1 MSWITPQNNAINLPC
16 ETVLIDISTS
26 FRITQKIHT
35 FKQIDG
41 GQMQQQSRLLFGTA
55 GIPHSTPKKNS
66 PIEGVKQIHALGLDC
81 MQLEFAHGVRMKEEV
96 SSGLRKASY
105 ELNIPLTSHGPYYI
119 NLNAREQDKIDSSVE
134 RIIQTAKIS
143 DLCGAESMTFHA
155 AFYMKDSP
163 YDVFDLVQKSM
174 NVIEERLSRL
184 DIEIELRPELT
195 GKTSQFG
202 SLEEL
207 IDLTKRVNSCE
218 PCLDFSHLYARTGEY
233 NSYDEF
239 CKVLDRLNT
248 ELQPNATKNLHVHI
262 SGISSNSKGD
272 LKHLNLGQSSF
283 NWKDLMRA
291 FKDKGCNGY
300 VICVSPNLEEDAL
313 MLKEYYMSLP
323 DQVAV

>member
-1 MSWITPQNNAINLPC
+1 MAF
-16 ETVLIDISTS
+16 E
-26 FRITQKIHT
+26 
-35 FKQIDG
+35 
-41 GQMQQQSRLLFGTA
+41 RLLFGTA
-55 GIPHSTPKKNS
+55 GVPNSTAKKNN
-66 PIEGVKQIHALGLDC
+66 PVEGVKRIHELNLDC

-96 SSGLRKASY
+96 SSALRKVSY
-105 ELNIPLTSHGPYYI
+105 ELGIPLTSHGPYYI

-163 YDVFDLVQKSM
+163 YDVFDLVEKSL

-207 IDLTKRVNSCE
+207 ISLSKSVTSCK
-218 PCLDFSHLYARTGEY
+218 PCMDFSHLYARTGNVNDY
-233 NSYDEF
+233 QGF
-239 CKVLDRLNT
+239 CETLETLKS
-248 ELQPNATKNLHVHI
+248 ELGSNALKEMHIHI

-272 LKHLNLGQSSF
+272 LKHLNLEKSKF
-283 NWKDLMRA
+283 NWKDLMKA
-291 FKDKGCNGY
+291 LKDMDCRGY
-300 VICVSPNLEEDAL
+300 VICNSPNLEVDAS
-313 MLKEYYMSLP
+313 MLKQYYAAL
-323 DQVAV
+323 

>member
-1 MSWITPQNNAINLPC
+1 MH
-16 ETVLIDISTS
+16 D
-26 FRITQKIHT
+26 
-35 FKQIDG
+35 
-41 GQMQQQSRLLFGTA
+41 RLLFGTA
-55 GIPHSTPKKNS
+55 GVPNSTAKKSN
-66 PIEGVKQIHALGLDC
+66 PIEGVKRIHELGLDC

-105 ELNIPLTSHGPYYI
+105 ELGVPLTSHGPYYI

-163 YDVFDLVQKSM
+163 FDVFDLVEKSM

-207 IDLTKRVNSCE
+207 ITLTKNVSSCR
-218 PCLDFSHLYARTGEY
+218 PCLDFSHLYARTGQY
-233 NSYDEF
+233 
-239 CKVLDRLNT
+239 NT
-248 ELQPNATKNLHVHI
+248 EEEFDLLLGRLQEELGTKALRNMHIHI
-262 SGISSNSKGD
+262 SGISCNSKGD
-272 LKHLNLGQSSF
+272 LKHMNLEKSDF
-283 NWKDLMRA
+283 NWRGLLTSLKR
-291 FKDKGCNGY
+291 FGCAGY
-300 VICVSPNLEEDAL
+300 VICNSPNLEDDAL
-313 MLKEYYMSLP
+313 MMKKFY
-323 DQVAV
+323 QAI

>member
-1 MSWITPQNNAINLPC
+1 MSLNNI
-16 ETVLIDISTS
+16 
-26 FRITQKIHT
+26 
-35 FKQIDG
+35 
-41 GQMQQQSRLLFGTA
+41 LFGTA
-55 GIPHSTPKKNS
+55 GVPNSTEKKNS
-66 PIEGVKQIHALGLDC
+66 PVDGVKKIHELGLDC

-96 SSGLRKASY
+96 SSALRKASY
-105 ELNIPLTSHGPYYI
+105 ELNVPLTSHGPYYI

-163 YDVFDLVQKSM
+163 YDVFDLVEKSM

-207 IDLTKRVNSCE
+207 ITLTKNVISVK
-218 PCLDFSHLYARTGEY
+218 PCMDFSHLYARTGKY
-233 NSYDEF
+233 NSKQEMLE
-239 CKVLDRLNT
+239 VLTQLEG
-248 ELQPNATKNLHVHI
+248 ELGKDALSSMHIHV

-272 LKHLNLGQSSF
+272 LKHLNLEKSDF
-283 NWKDLMRA
+283 NWKGMLEALKEKNCM
-291 FKDKGCNGY
+291 GY
-300 VICVSPNLEEDAL
+300 VISNSPNLEEDAK
-313 MLKEYYMSLP
+313 MLKDYYM
-323 DQVAV
+323 AI

>member
-1 MSWITPQNNAINLPC
+1 
-16 ETVLIDISTS
+16 
-26 FRITQKIHT
+26 
-35 FKQIDG
+35 
-41 GQMQQQSRLLFGTA
+41 MQFDRLLFGTA
-55 GIPHSTPKKNS
+55 GVPNSTPKKNN

-96 SSGLRKASY
+96 SSGLRKVSY
-105 ELNIPLTSHGPYYI
+105 ELGVPLTSHGPYYI

-163 YDVFDLVQKSM
+163 YDVFDLVEKSL
-174 NVIEERLSRL
+174 NVIEERLGRL

-202 SLEEL
+202 SLSEL
-207 IDLTKRVNSCE
+207 ISLTKSVNSCS
-218 PCLDFSHLYARTGEY
+218 PCMDFSHLYARTGQY
-233 NSYDEF
+233 NSYKEFDE
-239 CKVLDRLNT
+239 VLTTLKG
-248 ELQPNATKNLHVHI
+248 ELGKDSINNMHIHI

-272 LKHLNLGQSSF
+272 LKHLNLADSNF

-291 FKDKGCNGY
+291 LKDHKCTGY
-300 VICVSPNLEEDAL
+300 VICNSPNLEEDSK
-313 MLKEYYMSLP
+313 MLKDYYMAL
-323 DQVAV
+323 

>member
-1 MSWITPQNNAINLPC
+1 MAF
-16 ETVLIDISTS
+16 E
-26 FRITQKIHT
+26 
-35 FKQIDG
+35 
-41 GQMQQQSRLLFGTA
+41 RLLFGTA
-55 GIPHSTPKKNS
+55 GVPNSTAKKNN
-66 PIEGVKQIHALGLDC
+66 PVEGVKRIHELGLDC

-96 SSGLRKASY
+96 SSALRKVSY
-105 ELNIPLTSHGPYYI
+105 ELGVPLTSHGPYYI

-163 YDVFDLVQKSM
+163 YDVFDLVEKSL

-207 IDLTKRVNSCE
+207 ISLSKSVGSCK
-218 PCLDFSHLYARTGEY
+218 PCMDFSHLYARTGSVNDY
-233 NSYDEF
+233 KGF
-239 CKVLDRLNT
+239 CETLETLKS
-248 ELQPNATKNLHVHI
+248 ELGPNALKEMHIHI

-272 LKHLNLGQSSF
+272 LKHLNLEKSKF
-283 NWKDLMRA
+283 NWKDLMKSL
-291 FKDKGCNGY
+291 KDMDCRGY
-300 VICVSPNLEEDAL
+300 VVCNSPNLEVDSA
-313 MLKEYYMSLP
+313 MLKQYYAAL
-323 DQVAV
+323 

>member
-1 MSWITPQNNAINLPC
+1 MSF
-16 ETVLIDISTS
+16 D
-26 FRITQKIHT
+26 
-35 FKQIDG
+35 
-41 GQMQQQSRLLFGTA
+41 RLLFGTA
-55 GIPHSTPKKNS
+55 GVPNCTVKKNN
-66 PIEGVKQIHALGLDC
+66 PVEGVQKISELGLDC
-81 MQLEFAHGVRMKEEV
+81 MQLEFAHGVRMKDEI
-96 SSGLRKASY
+96 SSALRKASY

-163 YDVFDLVQKSM
+163 YDVFDLVEKSM

-207 IDLTKRVNSCE
+207 ITLTKNVGSVK
-218 PCLDFSHLYARTGEY
+218 PCMDFSHLYARTDKY
-233 NSYDEF
+233 NTYEEINE
-239 CKVLDRLNT
+239 VLGQLKS
-248 ELQPNATKNLHVHI
+248 ELGQDALSNMHIHV

-272 LKHLNLGQSSF
+272 LKHLNLEKSKF
-283 NWKDLMRA
+283 NWRDMLKALKNNDC
-291 FKDKGCNGY
+291 KGY
-300 VICVSPNLEEDAL
+300 VISNSPNLEEDAK
-313 MLKEYYMSLP
+313 MLKDFYMAL
-323 DQVAV
+323 

>member
-1 MSWITPQNNAINLPC
+1 MAF
-16 ETVLIDISTS
+16 D
-26 FRITQKIHT
+26 
-35 FKQIDG
+35 
-41 GQMQQQSRLLFGTA
+41 RLLFGTA
-55 GIPHSTPKKNS
+55 GVPNSTAKKNN
-66 PIEGVKQIHALGLDC
+66 PVEGVKRIHELGLDC

-96 SSGLRKASY
+96 SSALRKVSY
-105 ELNIPLTSHGPYYI
+105 ELGVPLTSHGPYYI

-163 YDVFDLVQKSM
+163 YDVFDLVEKSL

-207 IDLTKRVNSCE
+207 ISLSKSVTSCK
-218 PCLDFSHLYARTGEY
+218 PCMDFSHLYARTGSVNDY
-233 NSYDEF
+233 KGF
-239 CKVLDRLNT
+239 CETLETLKN
-248 ELQPNATKNLHVHI
+248 ELGPKSLEEMHIHI

-272 LKHLNLGQSSF
+272 LKHLNLEKSKF
-283 NWKDLMRA
+283 NWKDLMKA
-291 FKDKGCNGY
+291 LKDMDCRGY
-300 VICVSPNLEEDAL
+300 VVCNSPNLEVDAA
-313 MLKEYYMSLP
+313 MLKQYY
-323 DQVAV
+323 VAL

>member
-1 MSWITPQNNAINLPC
+1 MAF
-16 ETVLIDISTS
+16 D
-26 FRITQKIHT
+26 
-35 FKQIDG
+35 
-41 GQMQQQSRLLFGTA
+41 RLLFGTA
-55 GIPHSTPKKNS
+55 GVPNSTVKKNN
-66 PIEGVKQIHALGLDC
+66 PVEGVKRIHELNLDC

-96 SSGLRKASY
+96 SSALRKVSY
-105 ELNIPLTSHGPYYI
+105 ELGVPLTSHGPYYI

-163 YDVFDLVQKSM
+163 YDVFDLVEKSL

-207 IDLTKRVNSCE
+207 ISLSKSVTSCK
-218 PCLDFSHLYARTGEY
+218 PCMDFSHLYARTGSVNDY
-233 NSYDEF
+233 KGF
-239 CKVLDRLNT
+239 CETLETLKS
-248 ELQPNATKNLHVHI
+248 ELGANALKEMHIHI

-272 LKHLNLGQSSF
+272 LKHLNLEKSKF
-283 NWKDLMRA
+283 NWKDLMKSL
-291 FKDKGCNGY
+291 KDMDCRGY
-300 VICVSPNLEEDAL
+300 VVCNSPNLEVDAS
-313 MLKEYYMSLP
+313 MLKQYYAAL
-323 DQVAV
+323 

>member
-1 MSWITPQNNAINLPC
+1 MAF
-16 ETVLIDISTS
+16 E
-26 FRITQKIHT
+26 
-35 FKQIDG
+35 
-41 GQMQQQSRLLFGTA
+41 RLLFGTA
-55 GIPHSTPKKNS
+55 GVPNNTVKKNN
-66 PIEGVKQIHALGLDC
+66 PVEGVQKIHELGLDC

-96 SSGLRKASY
+96 SSALRKVSY

-163 YDVFDLVQKSM
+163 YDVFDLVEKSM

-202 SLEEL
+202 SLDEL
-207 IDLTKRVNSCE
+207 ITLTKNVGSVK
-218 PCLDFSHLYARTGEY
+218 PCMDFSHLFARTGEY
-233 NSYDEF
+233 NTYEEMLE
-239 CKVLDRLNT
+239 VLTRLKE
-248 ELQPNATKNLHVHI
+248 ELGADALRNMHIHV

-272 LKHLNLGQSSF
+272 LKHLNLEQSDF
-283 NWKDLMRA
+283 NWKDMLKA
-291 FKDKGCNGY
+291 LKDTDCGGY
-300 VICVSPNLEEDAL
+300 VICNSPNLEEDAL
-313 MLKEYYMSLP
+313 MMKNYYMAL
-323 DQVAV
+323 

>member
-1 MSWITPQNNAINLPC
+1 MAF
-16 ETVLIDISTS
+16 D
-26 FRITQKIHT
+26 RI
-35 FKQIDG
+35 
-41 GQMQQQSRLLFGTA
+41 LFGTA
-55 GIPHSTPKKNS
+55 GVPNSTERKNS
-66 PIEGVKQIHALGLDC
+66 PVDGVKRIHELGLDC

-96 SSGLRKASY
+96 SSALRKVSY
-105 ELNIPLTSHGPYYI
+105 ELKVPLTSHGPYYI

-163 YDVFDLVQKSM
+163 YDVFDLVEKSL

-207 IDLTKRVNSCE
+207 ISLSKMVNSCK
-218 PCLDFSHLYARTGEY
+218 PCIDFSHLYARTGSI
-233 NSYDEF
+233 NSYEEF
-239 CKVLDRLNT
+239 TNILDLLEK
-248 ELQPNATKNLHVHI
+248 ELGGDAIRNMHIHI

-272 LKHLNLGQSSF
+272 LKHLNLMQSDF
-283 NWKDLMRA
+283 KWQELLKAL
-291 FKDKGCNGY
+291 KDKNCRGYMICN
-300 VICVSPNLEEDAL
+300 SPNLEKDAQ
-313 MLKEYYMSLP
+313 MMKEYYL
-323 DQVAV
+323 AI

>member
-1 MSWITPQNNAINLPC
+1 MAF
-16 ETVLIDISTS
+16 D
-26 FRITQKIHT
+26 
-35 FKQIDG
+35 
-41 GQMQQQSRLLFGTA
+41 RLLFGTA
-55 GIPHSTPKKNS
+55 GVPNSTVKKNN
-66 PIEGVKQIHALGLDC
+66 PVEGVKRIHELALDC

-96 SSGLRKASY
+96 SSALRKVSY
-105 ELNIPLTSHGPYYI
+105 ELGVPLTSHGPYYI

-163 YDVFDLVQKSM
+163 YDVFDLVEKSL

-207 IDLTKRVNSCE
+207 ISLSKSVTSCK
-218 PCLDFSHLYARTGEY
+218 PCMDFSHLYARTGNVNDY
-233 NSYDEF
+233 KGF
-239 CKVLDRLNT
+239 CETLETLKS
-248 ELQPNATKNLHVHI
+248 ELGPNALKEMHIHI

-272 LKHLNLGQSSF
+272 LKHLNLEKSKF
-283 NWKDLMRA
+283 NWKDLMKA
-291 FKDKGCNGY
+291 LKDMDCRGY
-300 VICVSPNLEEDAL
+300 VVCNSPNLEVDAA
-313 MLKEYYMSLP
+313 MLKQYYVSLSG
-323 DQVAV
+323 

>member
-1 MSWITPQNNAINLPC
+1 MAF
-16 ETVLIDISTS
+16 D
-26 FRITQKIHT
+26 
-35 FKQIDG
+35 
-41 GQMQQQSRLLFGTA
+41 RLLFGTA
-55 GIPHSTPKKNS
+55 GVPNSTAKKNN
-66 PIEGVKQIHALGLDC
+66 PVEGVKRIHELQLDC

-96 SSGLRKASY
+96 SSALRKVSY
-105 ELNIPLTSHGPYYI
+105 ELGIPLTSHGPYYI

-163 YDVFDLVQKSM
+163 YDVFDLVEKSL

-207 IDLTKRVNSCE
+207 ISLSKSVASCK
-218 PCLDFSHLYARTGEY
+218 PCMDFSHLYARTGSVNDY
-233 NSYDEF
+233 KGF
-239 CKVLDRLNT
+239 CETLETLKT
-248 ELQPNATKNLHVHI
+248 ELGPQALKEMHIHI

-272 LKHLNLGQSSF
+272 LKHLNLEKSKF
-283 NWKDLMRA
+283 NWKDLMKA
-291 FKDKGCNGY
+291 LKDMDCRGY
-300 VICVSPNLEEDAL
+300 VICNSPNLEVDAA
-313 MLKEYYMSLP
+313 MLKQYY
-323 DQVAV
+323 VAL

>member
-1 MSWITPQNNAINLPC
+1 M
-16 ETVLIDISTS
+16 VFD
-26 FRITQKIHT
+26 
-35 FKQIDG
+35 
-41 GQMQQQSRLLFGTA
+41 RLLFGTA
-55 GIPHSTPKKNS
+55 GVPNSTAKKNN
-66 PIEGVKQIHALGLDC
+66 PVEGVKRIHELGLDC

-96 SSGLRKASY
+96 SSALRKVSY
-105 ELNIPLTSHGPYYI
+105 ELGVPLTSHGPYYI

-163 YDVFDLVQKSM
+163 YDVFDLVEKSL

-207 IDLTKRVNSCE
+207 ISLSKSVGSCK
-218 PCLDFSHLYARTGEY
+218 PCMDFSHLYARTGDV
-233 NSYDEF
+233 NSYEGF
-239 CKVLDRLNT
+239 TKVLETLK
-248 ELQPNATKNLHVHI
+248 ESLGAQALKEMHIHI

-272 LKHLNLGQSSF
+272 LKHLNLEKSKF
-283 NWKDLMRA
+283 NWKDLMKA
-291 FKDKGCNGY
+291 LKDLDCRGY
-300 VICVSPNLEEDAL
+300 VICNSPNLEVDAQ
-313 MLKEYYMSLP
+313 MLKQYYMAL
-323 DQVAV
+323 

>member
-1 MSWITPQNNAINLPC
+1 MAF
-16 ETVLIDISTS
+16 D
-26 FRITQKIHT
+26 
-35 FKQIDG
+35 
-41 GQMQQQSRLLFGTA
+41 RLLFGTA
-55 GIPHSTPKKNS
+55 GVPNSTAKKNN
-66 PIEGVKQIHALGLDC
+66 PVEGVKRIHELGLDC

-96 SSGLRKASY
+96 SSALRKVSY
-105 ELNIPLTSHGPYYI
+105 ELGVPLTSHGPYYI

-163 YDVFDLVQKSM
+163 YDVFDLVEKSL

-207 IDLTKRVNSCE
+207 ISLSKSVTSCK
-218 PCLDFSHLYARTGEY
+218 PCMDFSHLYARTGSVNDY
-233 NSYDEF
+233 KGF
-239 CKVLDRLNT
+239 CETLETLKN
-248 ELQPNATKNLHVHI
+248 ELGAKALSEMHIHI

-272 LKHLNLGQSSF
+272 LKHLNLEKSKF
-283 NWKDLMRA
+283 NWKELMKA
-291 FKDKGCNGY
+291 LKDMDCRGY
-300 VICVSPNLEEDAL
+300 VVCNSPNLEVDAA
-313 MLKEYYMSLP
+313 MLKQYYIAL
-323 DQVAV
+323 

>member
-1 MSWITPQNNAINLPC
+1 M
-16 ETVLIDISTS
+16 VFD
-26 FRITQKIHT
+26 
-35 FKQIDG
+35 
-41 GQMQQQSRLLFGTA
+41 RLLFGTA
-55 GIPHSTPKKNS
+55 GVPNSTAKKNN
-66 PIEGVKQIHALGLDC
+66 PVEGVKRVHELGLDC

-96 SSGLRKASY
+96 SSALRKVSY
-105 ELNIPLTSHGPYYI
+105 ELGVPLTSHGPYYI

-163 YDVFDLVQKSM
+163 YDVFDLVEKSL

-207 IDLTKRVNSCE
+207 ISLSKSVGSCK
-218 PCLDFSHLYARTGEY
+218 PCMDFSHLYARTGDVNTYEG
-233 NSYDEF
+233 F
-239 CKVLDRLNT
+239 CKVLETLK
-248 ELQPNATKNLHVHI
+248 ESLGPQSLKEMHIHI

-272 LKHLNLGQSSF
+272 LKHLNLEKSKF
-283 NWKDLMRA
+283 NWKDLMKA
-291 FKDKGCNGY
+291 LKDFDARGY
-300 VICVSPNLEEDAL
+300 VVCNSPNLEVDAQ
-313 MLKEYYMSLP
+313 MLKQHYMAL
-323 DQVAV
+323 